1 MVPKVIALLCE
12 KGGAGKSTTVIN
24 VASCLAIKHA
34 KRVLIVDHDPQASAS
49 KWSSFMQEI
58 EGPGSIAVIVMKK
71 LQRDLRGVSHNFD
84 YVLID
89 GAPVTDEVTMDA
101 TKVADLVIVPVQPS
115 GLDVWAGIT
124 TASVIKQ
131 RQEITDGKPIGRIL
145 VSRAIVGTVIARDI
159 HETLVSYQ
167 LPLMKARP
175 HNRVQ
180 FAETISTGRSAM
192 ALPASDLARK
202 EAEAITAEILETLN

>member
-1 MVPKVIALLCE
+1 MPKVIALLCE
-12 KGGAGKSTTVIN
+12 KGGAGKSTTTIN
-24 VASCLAIKHA
+24 VASCLAMQHG

-49 KWSSFMQEI
+49 KWSSFMQELK
-58 EGPGSIAVIVMKK
+58 GPGSIAVIVMKK

-101 TKVADLVIVPVQPS
+101 TKVADLVIIPVQPS

-124 TASVIKQ
+124 TASVVKQ
-131 RQEITDGKPIGRIL
+131 RQEITDGKPIGRVL
-145 VSRAIVGTVIARDI
+145 VSRAIVGTVMARDI
-159 HETLVSYQ
+159 HEVLASYE
-167 LPLMKARP
+167 LPIMKTRP

-180 FAETISTGRSAM
+180 FAETISVGKSAM
-192 ALPASDLARK
+192 ALPASDSARK
-202 EAEAITAEILETLN
+202 EAEAITAEILEILN